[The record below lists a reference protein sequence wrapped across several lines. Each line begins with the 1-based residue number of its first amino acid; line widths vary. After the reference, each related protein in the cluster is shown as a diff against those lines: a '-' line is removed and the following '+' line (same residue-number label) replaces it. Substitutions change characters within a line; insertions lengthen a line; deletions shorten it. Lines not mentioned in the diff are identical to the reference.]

1 LSVDYEEVN
10 MTRFTRIAGTVRGGH
25 RVALVAVL
33 AVAFVAA
40 LSLGV
45 SNAKALY
52 TDCISPNFC
61 LWHDSEYNGT
71 RWDFDTTMY
80 PTGQWVNVPSAA
92 RDEASAL
99 YDHRTNLARIQDASG
114 HQDCI
119 NPGLNFRRA
128 NLANWNWPNT
138 NITENDS
145 ITQIWLG
152 TSTSC

>member
-1 LSVDYEEVN
+1 
-10 MTRFTRIAGTVRGGH
+10 MTRFTRIAGALPASRRGAFPAVIAVVCA
-25 RVALVAVL
+25 VALSV
-33 AVAFVAA
+33 
-40 LSLGV
+40 GV
-45 SNAKALY
+45 STARALY

-71 RWDFDTTMY
+71 RWDFNTIQY
-80 PTGQWVNVPSAA
+80 PSGQWINVPSAA
-92 RDEASAL
+92 FQQASSL

-114 HQDCI
+114 HKDCI

-145 ITQIWLG
+145 ITQVWLG
-152 TSTSC
+152 TSSSC